1 MKLATTGTPK
11 VVPITGAGACAE
23 ALRQINPDVVA
34 AFPITPSTQVVEDFS
49 TYVANGQVDTEFVT
63 VESEH
68 SAMSACIGASAAGGR
83 VMTATSSAGMA
94 YMWELLY
101 VAASMRQ
108 PVLMTLVNRA
118 LTGPINIHCDH
129 SDSMGARDA
138 GWIQLYSETN
148 QEAYDN
154 LVMAARIAEH
164 HDVRL
169 PLMVCQ
175 DGFITSHSIQTMQLE
190 DDAAV
195 RAFVGSHTPYHS
207 ILDTDRPSTW
217 GALDLQ
223 DYYIEHKRS
232 QEDGMRNALRVIQE
246 VSDDFAK
253 TFGRAYGLFEEY
265 RLDDAEIALVAIS
278 SAAGEIKEVI
288 DQMRSKGEKV
298 GLLKIRSFRPFP
310 YAQIAQALSRAKIV
324 TVLDRSASF
333 GAHGPVFVEINT
345 AVYNYSANRPLLL
358 GQTYGL
364 GGRELTL
371 RHIEHIIGE
380 SRLCL
385 DKGAVGDRQGR
396 WINVRGDKQ

>member
-1 MKLATTGTPK
+1 MKHATTGTPK
-11 VVPITGAGACAE
+11 IVPITGAGACAE
-23 ALRQINPDVVA
+23 AMRQINPDVVA

-129 SDSMGARDA
+129 SDSMGARDT

-164 HDVRL
+164 PEVRL

-195 RAFVGSHTPYHS
+195 CAFVGPHMPYHS
-207 ILDTDRPSTW
+207 ILDTDRPCTW

-232 QEDGMRNALRVIQE
+232 QEEGMRNALRVIQE
-246 VSDDFAK
+246 VSDDFAR
-253 TFGRAYGLFEEY
+253 TFGRSYGLFEEY
-265 RLDDAEIALVAIS
+265 RLDDAEIALVALS

-288 DQMRSKGEKV
+288 DQLRSKGEKV

>member
-11 VVPITGAGACAE
+11 IVPITGAGACAE
-23 ALRQINPDVVA
+23 AMRQINPDVVA

-164 HDVRL
+164 PEVRL

-190 DDAAV
+190 DDVAV
-195 RAFVGSHTPYHS
+195 RAFVGPHTPYHS

-232 QEDGMRNALRVIQE
+232 QEQGMRNALRVIQE
-246 VSDDFAK
+246 VSDEFGR
-253 TFGRAYGLFEEY
+253 TFGRSYGLFEEY

-278 SAAGEIKEVI
+278 SACGEIKEVI

-333 GAHGPVFVEINT
+333 GAHGPVFTEINT
-345 AVYNYSANRPLLL
+345 AVYNYSSNRPLLL

-364 GGRELTL
+364 GGRELSMG
-371 RHIEHIIGE
+371 HIEHIIGE
-380 SRLCL
+380 SRICI
-385 DKGAVGDRQGR
+385 DKGTVGDRQGR
-396 WINVRGDKQ
+396 GINVLGDKQ

>member
-1 MKLATTGTPK
+1 MKIASPGKPK
-11 VVPITGAGACAE
+11 IVPITGAGACAQ
-23 ALRQINPDVVA
+23 AMRQINPDVVA

-49 TYVANGQVDTEFVT
+49 TFVANGQVDTEFVT

-164 HDVRL
+164 PDVRL

-195 RAFVGSHTPYHS
+195 RAFVGPHTPYHS
-207 ILDTDRPSTW
+207 ILDTDHPATW

-223 DYYIEHKRS
+223 DYYIEHKRG
-232 QEDGMRNALRVIQE
+232 QEQ
-246 VSDDFAK
+246 
-253 TFGRAYGLFEEY
+253 GLS
-265 RLDDAEIALVAIS
+265 LI
-278 SAAGEIKEVI
+278 
-288 DQMRSKGEKV
+288 
-298 GLLKIRSFRPFP
+298 
-310 YAQIAQALSRAKIV
+310 
-324 TVLDRSASF
+324 
-333 GAHGPVFVEINT
+333 
-345 AVYNYSANRPLLL
+345 
-358 GQTYGL
+358 
-364 GGRELTL
+364 
-371 RHIEHIIGE
+371 HI
-380 SRLCL
+380 
-385 DKGAVGDRQGR
+385 
-396 WINVRGDKQ
+396 

>member
-11 VVPITGAGACAE
+11 IVPITGAGACAE
-23 ALRQINPDVVA
+23 AMRQINPDVVA

-49 TYVANGQVDTEFVT
+49 TFVANGQVDTEFVT

-129 SDSMGARDA
+129 SDSMGARDT

-164 HDVRL
+164 PDVRL

-195 RAFVGSHTPYHS
+195 RAFVGPHQPLHS
-207 ILDTDRPSTW
+207 ILDTDHPVTW

-223 DYYIEHKRS
+223 DYYIEHKRG
-232 QEDGMRNALRVIQE
+232 QEQGMRNALRVIQE
-246 VSDDFAK
+246 VSDEFAK
-253 TFGRAYGLFEEY
+253 AFGRQYGLFEEY
-265 RLDDAEIALVAIS
+265 RLDDADIVLVAIS

-288 DQMRSKGEKV
+288 DQLRAKGETV

-310 YAQIAQALSRAKIV
+310 YAQIAAALSRAKIV

-333 GAHGPVFVEINT
+333 GAHGPVFTEITT
-345 AVYNYSANRPLLL
+345 AVYNYSHNRPLLL

-371 RHIEHIIGE
+371 RHIEQIVGE

-385 DKGAVGDRQGR
+385 DKGEIGSLQGR
-396 WINVRGDKQ
+396 WINVRGDK

>member
-1 MKLATTGTPK
+1 MKHATTGTPK
-11 VVPITGAGACAE
+11 IVPITGAGACAE
-23 ALRQINPDVVA
+23 AMRQINPDVVA

-129 SDSMGARDA
+129 SDSMGARDT

-164 HDVRL
+164 PEVRL

-195 RAFVGSHTPYHS
+195 RAFVGPHMPYHS
-207 ILDTDRPSTW
+207 ILDTDRPCTW

-232 QEDGMRNALRVIQE
+232 QEEGMRNALRVIQE
-246 VSDDFAK
+246 VSDDFAR
-253 TFGRAYGLFEEY
+253 TFGRSYGLFEEY
-265 RLDDAEIALVAIS
+265 RLDDAEIALVALS

-288 DQMRSKGEKV
+288 DQLRSKGEKV